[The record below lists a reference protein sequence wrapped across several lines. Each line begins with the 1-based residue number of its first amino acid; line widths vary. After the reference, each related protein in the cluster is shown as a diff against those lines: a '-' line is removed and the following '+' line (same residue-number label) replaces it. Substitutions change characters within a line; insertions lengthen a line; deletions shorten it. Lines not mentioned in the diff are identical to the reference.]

1 MNERPYALAGGLFV
15 ILLALYF
22 GWGLLFSRP
31 AEVTDGSGLRLV
43 ETEPPVDD
51 GRERVPEFK
60 RKFFDAP
67 PAYKEW
73 REQRDAAFRNYAT
86 DQEEKIKV
94 SAEITTE
101 RRRLQQAMG
110 GPAAK
115 HYNEALVRIGEK
127 RYEEA
132 ISLFILA
139 LKAEPNNTVIRLLT
153 FKRMAMVYKTLQYE
167 RRYLVAMTKYLEL
180 LEKLETDPDTQERVR
195 GYRREVEAR
204 FNQMGAG
211 EE

>member
-1 MNERPYALAGGLFV
+1 MNERPYALAGGLLL
-15 ILLALYF
+15 ILVALYVL
-22 GWGLLFSRP
+22 WGLLFSRP
-31 AEVTDGSGLRLV
+31 AAVTDGTGLRLV
-43 ETEPPVDD
+43 ETPAEPD
-51 GRERVPEFK
+51 RERVPEF
-60 RKFFDAP
+60 RRGFFENRP
-67 PAYKEW
+67 TYKEW
-73 REQRDAAFRNYAT
+73 REQRDAAFRNFAT

-94 SAEITTE
+94 STEVTTE

-115 HYNEALVRIGEK
+115 HYNEALVKIGER

-167 RRYLVAMTKYLEL
+167 RRYLVAMSKYLEL
-180 LEKLETDPDTQERVR
+180 LEKLETDPDQQERVR

-204 FNQMGAG
+204 YNQMGAG